1 MRPARAFELLVA
13 VASVV
18 LTGATAV
25 LLRPAD
31 AIVGALVFVGIGWGG
46 VAFAVDAFSRRLVL
60 PPPPARRTGSVTTV
74 VRLGAESDE
83 VARPSIVLAAQAGP
97 TVVLS
102 TRNRDLLD
110 ELEAHLDL
118 SVYVAPTL
126 EEALANAIESI
137 TTHAM
142 LFVSASAFPVSD
154 ACAAAAGQL
163 RDDIGWAVGSA
174 PSFNAD
180 RFAPPERELLRA
192 RGRSQVRAA
201 GADVWEPDATIVR
214 SDLARAL
221 SFEPGVPWGAWMR
234 VQRSRGFRGI
244 DLCEAV
250 ARRAAPADA
259 PPFWPTELLRR
270 RGAVADLAGA
280 TQTGRTRARLAAAI
294 ALSRELSGWSLV
306 IWTLIPL
313 GIAWSGRFPLRCPP
327 PLFFGCAALVAAAR
341 WVASRV
347 SYRVELH
354 PLREA
359 RATAY
364 DAPGS
369 IVAISSAVTGRVGAS
384 HFRVPDQPLL
394 AAALV
399 LSLLTTVAVI
409 DRAPVA
415 NHSVDVP
422 VAVAIIELVVMW
434 LFAVRA
440 IGKRAW
446 ERSAYRLPTDIA
458 VLVDGHPARAVNA
471 SPQGLAVMG
480 QLPEMGRGSVVSISM
495 VFSDATAF
503 QTTAVVAGR
512 RATPLGAIVGLSLSM
527 DHANRVRWIRE
538 LFSAAGVT
546 TPRISP
552 AAGVRESR
560 TVLDDEGSRADIV
573 RRVIGR
579 VELFVVGATAAVA
592 LATLTLLGLGYRP
605 LIVRSASMAPTLV
618 VGDVVVVEWTRAA
631 DLQTGAIVTLEDP
644 ETGELLTHR
653 VRHIAPSGNAVQIET
668 RGDANDT
675 SEYFTRAPSAIVARV
690 DWTIPRI
697 GRAVTDLGSPYARW
711 ILGLISVALGVA
723 IVVAATGSRSER
735 PTRAD
740 DHASIG

>member
-31 AIVGALVFVGIGWGG
+31 AIVGALVLVGIGWGG
-46 VAFAVDAFSRRLVL
+46 VAFAVDAFSRRPVL
-60 PPPPARRTGSVTTV
+60 PPRLARRTGSVTTV

-102 TRNRDLLD
+102 TRDRDLLD
-110 ELEAHLDL
+110 ELAAQVDL
-118 SVYVAPTL
+118 SVNVASTL
-126 EEALANAIESI
+126 EEALADAVESV
-137 TTHAM
+137 TTDAM
-142 LFVSASAFPVSD
+142 LFVSASAFPVPD

-163 RDDIGWAVGSA
+163 RDDIGWVVGSA
-174 PSFNAD
+174 RSFNAD

-214 SDLARAL
+214 TDLVRAV

-244 DLCEAV
+244 DVCDAV
-250 ARRAAPADA
+250 ALRAAPADA
-259 PPFWPTELLRR
+259 PPFWSTELLRR
-270 RGAVADLAGA
+270 RAAAADLAGA
-280 TQTGRTRARLAAAI
+280 TRTGPRRARVAAAI
-294 ALSRELSGWSLV
+294 ALSRELSGWSLL
-306 IWTLIPL
+306 IWTCIPL

-327 PLFFGCAALVAAAR
+327 PLFFGCAVAVAAAR
-341 WVASRV
+341 WGASRV
-347 SYRVELH
+347 SYRVGLH
-354 PLREA
+354 PLREG

-369 IVAISSAVTGRVGAS
+369 IFAMSSAITGRVRPIQL
-384 HFRVPDQPLL
+384 RVPDQPLL

-399 LSLLTTVAVI
+399 LSLLTTVALI

-422 VAVAIIELVVMW
+422 VAVAIVELVVMW

-440 IGKRAW
+440 VGKRAW
-446 ERSAYRLPTDIA
+446 ERSAYRLATDIA
-458 VLVDGHPARAVNA
+458 VLVDGYPARVVNA
-471 SPQGLAVMG
+471 SPQGLAVAG
-480 QLPEMGRGSVVSISM
+480 QLPEMGRGAVVSISM
-495 VFSDATAF
+495 VFSDATTF
-503 QTTAVVAGR
+503 ETTAVVAGR
-512 RATPLGAIVGLSLSM
+512 RATRLGAIVGLSLSM

-546 TPRISP
+546 TPRTIPDTS
-552 AAGVRESR
+552 VRESR
-560 TVLDDEGSRADIV
+560 ALLDEEGGRARIL
-573 RRVIGR
+573 RRVVAR
-579 VELFVVGATAAVA
+579 AEVLAVGATAAVA

-618 VGDVVVVEWTRAA
+618 VGDVVVVEWARAA
-631 DLQTGAIVTLEDP
+631 DLHAGAIVTLEDP
-644 ETGELLTHR
+644 ATGELLTHR
-653 VRHIAPSGNAVQIET
+653 VRHIASAGNAVQIET
-668 RGDANDT
+668 RGDANDS
-675 SEYFTRAPSAIVARV
+675 SEYFTRAPTAIVARV

-697 GRAVTDLGSPYARW
+697 GRAVTDLGSPYTRW
-711 ILGLISVALGVA
+711 TLGLISVALGVA
-723 IVVAATGSRSER
+723 IVVIATGRRSER
-735 PTRAD
+735 PTHAD
-740 DHASIG
+740 DHARVR